1 MPRAG
6 RVSPLATAFVAAG
19 CGCFGGGRGDDGMEC
34 FRQLLSSLE
43 LAAIAYD
50 DFVVGSIVIVDR

>member
-1 MPRAG
+1 
-6 RVSPLATAFVAAG
+6 VSPLATAFVAAG